1 MHRFLEQYFG
11 IIKKFLPTQSEESS
25 VGIDIG
31 VSSCKLVELVASPLS
46 LKVKNWGILPVQS
59 GDVASTI
66 KKLLAQTNASPSN
79 VYTALSGQGTLIRFI
94 KMPRM
99 PLNQLRESL
108 LLEADKYFPFS
119 KDQVYMDCHILD
131 DKRGKD
137 NKMEVLVAVAK
148 RDLVKQRLDLIESLG
163 LKGGFIGISA
173 VALSNAFSKIQKIL
187 GSRQGANLKDVNR
200 TIAVLDIGE
209 VKSSLIIFAE
219 GLPRFTRDISLGGK
233 DLTQKISNVMGI
245 NFSEAEK
252 VKCGP
257 KGKEEDIIT
266 ACHSTLLSLVSEIR
280 LSFDYFTSENSQ
292 EVKALYLM
300 GSSSKIPKIDDFFV
314 KELDLAVEKWDSAKA
329 LEFVDNVSAAEFSDQ
344 ANQLGV
350 ALGLSLYSYD

>member
-11 IIKKFLPTQSEESS
+11 IIRKFLPRQPEESS
-25 VGIDIG
+25 IGLDIG
-31 VSSCKLVELVASPLS
+31 ASSCKLVELVVSPLS
-46 LKVKNWGILPVQS
+46 LKVKNWGILPVEG
-59 GDVASTI
+59 GDIAGTI
-66 KKLLAQTNASPSN
+66 KKLLAQANITSPN

-119 KDQVYMDCHILD
+119 KDQVHMDCYILD
-131 DKRGKD
+131 DKKGKD

-148 RDLVKQRLDLIESLG
+148 RDLVKQRLDLIASLG
-163 LKGGFIGISA
+163 LNGNFIGVSA
-173 VALSNAFSKIQKIL
+173 VALSNAFSRIQKIL
-187 GSRQGANLKDVNR
+187 INRQGSNVKEPHKTV
-200 TIAVLDIGE
+200 AVLDIGE
-209 VKSSLIIFAE
+209 VKSSLIIFDE

-233 DLTQKISNVMGI
+233 DLTQKIGNVMGL
-245 NFSEAEK
+245 NFSEAEQI
-252 VKCGP
+252 KCDP
-257 KGKEEDIIT
+257 KGKEEDIMT

-280 LSFDYFTSENSQ
+280 LSFDYFTSENKQ
-292 EVKALYLM
+292 EVKELYLM
-300 GSSSKIPKIDDFFV
+300 GRSSKISKIDDFFAR
-314 KELDLAVEKWDSAKA
+314 ELDLAVEKWDSAKA
-329 LEFVDNVSAAEFSDQ
+329 LEFSDNVSSAEFAEQ